1 MGDEGTIEKR
11 HDHVFYTY
19 GRMNPP
25 TVGHR
30 ALIEQVIAEARGPAA
45 AGGGP
50 NADVY
55 IFPTSTQDTTKNPL
69 PVARKVDILRR
80 MFHGRP
86 VRIINTSDCR
96 VVSGGELVEGECR
109 QPQHVVERLIQAG
122 YEPENITLLVGEE
135 ERVGS
140 FSFLKGRGIN
150 VRAVAGKRVVNAG
163 NFSAATISATKVRQA
178 ARDML
183 EGDEEAAARFRIGI
197 NAAIPDRD
205 LKGLAEEIVAG
216 LAKPKTAKKRGGGRS
231 RGKKLSRRRR

>member
-11 HDHVFYTY
+11 HEHVFYTY

-45 AGGGP
+45 GGGP
-50 NADVY
+50 SADVY
-55 IFPTSTQDTTKNPL
+55 IFPTSTQDTSKNPL
-69 PVARKVDILRR
+69 PVARKVDILRQ
-80 MFHGRP
+80 MFAGRP

-96 VVSGGELVEGECR
+96 VLGGVVEGPCTK
-109 QPQHVVERLIQAG
+109 PQDVVERLIQAG

-183 EGDEEAAARFRIGI
+183 DGDEEAAARFRIGI

-216 LAKPKTAKKRGGGRS
+216 LAKPKTAKKRGGGRT

>member
-1 MGDEGTIEKR
+1 M
-11 HDHVFYTY
+11 
-19 GRMNPP
+19 
-25 TVGHR
+25 
-30 ALIEQVIAEARGPAA
+30 
-45 AGGGP
+45 
-50 NADVY
+50 
-55 IFPTSTQDTTKNPL
+55 
-69 PVARKVDILRR
+69 
-80 MFHGRP
+80 
-86 VRIINTSDCR
+86 
-96 VVSGGELVEGECR
+96 
-109 QPQHVVERLIQAG
+109 
-122 YEPENITLLVGEE
+122 GEE

>member
-11 HDHVFYTY
+11 HERVFYTY

-45 AGGGP
+45 GGGP
-50 NADVY
+50 SADVY

-69 PVARKVDILRR
+69 PVARKVEILRR

-96 VVSGGELVEGECR
+96 VLSGGEVVEGECR

-183 EGDEEAAARFRIGI
+183 DGDEEAAARFRIGI

-216 LAKPKTAKKRGGGRS
+216 LAKPKTAKKRGGGRT